1 MKLATHAGAILFVL
15 MALVGCPQQP
25 SASPANNTP
34 TAQPAQQA
42 PAAIRSRENQR
53 PAPRMSTPMPPQVLP
68 PQASPSQPV
77 TIDYACHIDS
87 DCAIKDVGS
96 CCGAKPEC
104 VNKDS
109 PADPAGVRAQCA
121 KEHRISSCAIRNLTQ
136 CGCAQHHCVP
146 KDKAPVGGWI
156 DDPPAPPV
164 PVR

>member
-1 MKLATHAGAILFVL
+1 MKTIASCLFASLLLAVL
-15 MALVGCPQQP
+15 TGCPQRTAATAGDTHVP
-25 SASPANNTP
+25 ASL
-34 TAQPAQQA
+34 PAQSA
-42 PAAIRSRENQR
+42 PVVVNTR

-68 PQASPSQPV
+68 PQASSSMAV

-109 PADPAGVRAQCA
+109 PTDPAGVRAQCA

-136 CGCAQHHCVP
+136 CGCEQHHCIP
-146 KDKAPVGGWI
+146 KDKTPVGGWI
-156 DDPPAPPV
+156 GDPPAPPV

>member
-1 MKLATHAGAILFVL
+1 MKNVAQAGVILLAL
-15 MALVGCPQQP
+15 MALAGCPQQP
-25 SASPANNTP
+25 SAGPASNAP
-34 TAQPAQQA
+34 VGQPSQQVA
-42 PAAIRSRENQR
+42 DAIQPRENSR

-68 PQASPSQPV
+68 AQASSSLAV
-77 TIDYACHIDS
+77 TIDYACHIDR
-87 DCAIKDVGS
+87 DCAIKNVGS

-121 KEHRISSCAIRNLTQ
+121 KEHRVSSCAIRNLTQ
-136 CGCAQHHCVP
+136 CGCEQHHCVP
-146 KDKAPVGGWI
+146 KNKTPVGGWI